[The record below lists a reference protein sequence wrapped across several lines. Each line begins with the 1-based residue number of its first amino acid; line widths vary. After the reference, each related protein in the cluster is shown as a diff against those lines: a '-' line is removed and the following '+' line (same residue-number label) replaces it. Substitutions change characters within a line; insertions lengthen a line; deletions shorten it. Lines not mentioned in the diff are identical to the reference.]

1 LLLEHW
7 DHLQFSDAFVQAAL
21 YVATPSL
28 LGHVE
33 HVIKSC
39 PTPDK
44 MFKYIDMHYGI
55 RTKGRTGITHRRQFE
70 ALGLYLDHM
79 EDSTIYTFWEQ
90 CNEHGWFDLRRKIF
104 DRRLSN
110 KYSRAYP
117 YENQIISSLDKRALE
132 MNIHWIDYWIEEYLK
147 SGLSPAEVTTIIGKW
162 LAVQKSFAAL
172 QLTATAIVQVGRR
185 ADLQIL
191 TVPIEPKDAAD
202 ALSIDTAFAVKRRSL
217 G

>member
-1 LLLEHW
+1 LEHW

-70 ALGLYLDHM
+70 ALGLYLDP
-79 EDSTIYTFWEQ
+79 
-90 CNEHGWFDLRRKIF
+90 L
-104 DRRLSN
+104 LS
-110 KYSRAYP
+110 
-117 YENQIISSLDKRALE
+117 
-132 MNIHWIDYWIEEYLK
+132 
-147 SGLSPAEVTTIIGKW
+147 G
-162 LAVQKSFAAL
+162 
-172 QLTATAIVQVGRR
+172 
-185 ADLQIL
+185 
-191 TVPIEPKDAAD
+191 
-202 ALSIDTAFAVKRRSL
+202 
-217 G
+217 